1 MVDQVNSIIYN
12 ALVAEHVVT
21 LPGVGTL
28 SVVRQ
33 AATIAKDNLVAAPT
47 YVVEFS
53 SHAPGSS
60 VVDIIAVEGGV
71 ELCEAEE
78 IYARWLD
85 KVRSGSVL
93 TIEGVGTLRDKSFVA
108 DAAFIALFNPS
119 TKSVKVKRKGHR
131 GVVLMAVLLVLLVAI
146 VTVGWFLGDE
156 RDDRFKCAR
165 CANKDVESTGDVGS
179 NANTEAEVI
188 DVVEEPVVEE
198 SVQEP
203 AIEEVQEVVE
213 TVEVTEE
220 NWTANRNIRHWVI
233 AGSYSTEENAER
245 AIKQI
250 ETSHPDVR
258 CKIFELGWMLA
269 VAVYGSDDRAEC
281 ERFMRDYDDEFSQM
295 WIHTP
300 HQYR

>member
-12 ALVAEHVVT
+12 TLITERVVT

-71 ELCEAEE
+71 ELSEAEE

-119 TKSVKVKRKGHR
+119 TKSVKVKRKGRR
-131 GVVLMAVLLVLLVAI
+131 GVVLMVIFVVLLAAI
-146 VTVGWFLGDE
+146 VAVGWLLGDE
-156 RDDRFKCAR
+156 RDDRFKCA
-165 CANKDVESTGDVGS
+165 CSADKSVESTSGVEPKANVEADV
-179 NANTEAEVI
+179 VDI
-188 DVVEEPVVEE
+188 VEEPVEA
-198 SVQEP
+198 EP
-203 AIEEVQEVVE
+203 AQVVTTEDAQDMAEEADED
-213 TVEVTEE
+213 
-220 NWTANRNIRHWVI
+220 WTAQRNIRHWVI
-233 AGSYSTEENAER
+233 AGSYSTEENAAR

-250 ETSHPDVR
+250 EAAHPDVR
-258 CKIFELGWMLA
+258 CKTFELGWMLA

-281 ERFMRDYDDEFSQM
+281 EQFMRDYNDEFSQM

-300 HQYR
+300 NQYR